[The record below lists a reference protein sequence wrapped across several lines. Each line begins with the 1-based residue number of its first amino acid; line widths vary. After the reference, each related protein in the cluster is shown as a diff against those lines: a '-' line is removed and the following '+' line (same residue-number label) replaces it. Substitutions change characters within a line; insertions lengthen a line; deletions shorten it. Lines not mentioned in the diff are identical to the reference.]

1 MGAMP
6 ELSADPVRRVL
17 ERPLAPYYLLA
28 ASSAALVLLG
38 LVMVF
43 SASAVRSYATFGSS
57 STVARNQAV
66 YVVLGLLLAVLASR
80 TPVRVWR
87 ALAYPAL
94 LGCSALLVLV
104 LVPGMGRTVDG
115 ATRWI
120 ALPGGLT
127 LQPSEMAKLALA
139 IWGADLLA
147 RKHRRL
153 HHLRHMLV
161 PLVPVS
167 ALLALLILLEP
178 DMGTTMSLL
187 AVLVALLWVAGL
199 PLRYFVGLVG
209 VMFAASALLAIS
221 APYRLARVTS
231 FLDPFADAQGT
242 GYQAVQG
249 FYAISSGGLLG
260 VGLGGSQSKWSGG
273 LPNTHTDFLFA
284 VLAEETGLLGCLVV
298 LSLIATMTWAGVRIA
313 VQTSDLF
320 VRLAASAVTCWLAA
334 QSIINLGGVVG
345 LLPITG
351 IPLPLMSYG
360 GSALLPTMVAVGM
373 LLSFARASARPLPA
387 AARARRS
394 PSRPVPA
401 RPAGPV

>member
-1 MGAMP
+1 MEGMP
-6 ELSADPVRRVL
+6 VLTTDPVRRVID
-17 ERPLAPYYLLA
+17 RPLTPYYLLA
-28 ASSAALVLLG
+28 ASSGALVLLG

-43 SASAVRSYATFGSS
+43 SASSVRSYATFGSS
-57 STVARNQAV
+57 ATVARNQAV

-80 TPVRVWR
+80 MPVRVWR

-94 LGCSALLVLV
+94 VGCTALLVLV
-104 LVPGMGRTVDG
+104 LVPGVGRTVDG

-120 ALPGGLT
+120 ALPGGLS
-127 LQPSEMAKLALA
+127 LQPSEMAKLALV

-147 RKHRRL
+147 RKRRRL

-167 ALLALLILLEP
+167 AVLALLILLEP
-178 DMGTTMSLL
+178 DMGTTLSLL
-187 AVLVALLWVAGL
+187 AVLVSLLWVAGL
-199 PLRYFVGLVG
+199 PLRYFAGLVG
-209 VMFAASALLAIS
+209 VLAAASALLAVS

-231 FLDPFADAQGT
+231 FLDPFADAQGS

-260 VGLGGSQSKWSGG
+260 VGLGGSQSKWSVG

-313 VQTSDLF
+313 TQTDDLF

-334 QSIINLGGVVG
+334 QSIINLGAVVG

-360 GSALLPTMVAVGM
+360 GSALLPTLVAVGM
-373 LLSFARASARPLPA
+373 LLSFARSPA
-387 AARARRS
+387 QPTRREAPPRRS
-394 PSRPVPA
+394 LR
-401 RPAGPV
+401 R